1 MDRIR
6 LTGVKAF
13 GYHGVLDSERESG
26 QDFYLDVCLGIDIA
40 DAAAGDDLTRTVD
53 YAELSA
59 ALVADVAGDPVN
71 LIETL
76 AERLAATCLARP
88 PRVVEAEVTVHKPPH
103 APPVAVELSDIS
115 VTIVRHRAAEEGAAL

>member
-88 PRVVEAEVTVHKPPH
+88 RVVEAEVTVHKPH
-103 APPVAVELSDIS
+103 APVAVELSDIS